1 MFVLLVALSLL
12 VIGVFLGFIASIP
25 PGPINLL
32 IANHYIS
39 HKKLAIIPFIAGII
53 LADDILAFLAFKGY
67 ETFLEGNTIGSWV
80 SLLGGGLVI
89 VFGAIGIFAAF
100 KKEKNV
106 QGSEVAVSKTVGGA
120 SRDFL
125 KGVALCGLN
134 PGLLLFWVSVTSL
147 PQGLIEDTLGQSIEL
162 NFLFFSVLIIG
173 ITFGEIFWFAFFIK
187 VLTYGAKKFG
197 DNILF
202 YMRVILSG
210 ILVLIGFYVIIFEG
224 ILKI

>member
-12 VIGVFLGFIASIP
+12 IIGIALGFIASIP

-39 HKKLAIIPFIAGII
+39 NKKLAIIPFIAGII

-67 ETFLEGNTIGSWV
+67 ETFLEGNTIGAWV
-80 SLLGGGLVI
+80 SLMGGVLVI

-100 KKEKNV
+100 KSVKNA
-106 QGSEVAVSKTVGGA
+106 QGSVIELPKPMGNAWA
-120 SRDFL
+120 DFF

-134 PGLLLFWVSVTSL
+134 PGLLFFWVSVTSL
-147 PQGLIEDTLGQSIEL
+147 PQGLIADIFGEPVEL
-162 NFLFFSVLIIG
+162 NILFFSVLLIG

-187 VLTYGAKKFG
+187 ILTYGAKKFG

-202 YMRVILSG
+202 YLRVILSG
-210 ILVLIGFYVIIFEG
+210 ILVLLGVYLLIFEG
-224 ILKI
+224 ALKL

>member
-32 IANHYIS
+32 IANHCIS
-39 HKKLAIIPFIAGII
+39 NKKLAIIPFIAGII

-67 ETFLEGNTIGSWV
+67 ETFLEGNTIGLWV

-106 QGSEVAVSKTVGGA
+106 QGSEVVVPKTVGRA
-120 SRDFL
+120 STDFL

-147 PQGLIEDTLGQSIEL
+147 PQVLIEDTLGQSIEL

-210 ILVLIGFYVIIFEG
+210 ILVLIGFYVMIFEG